1 MAWKKIFVEKYDKIE
16 EKDTWFNEM
25 DDYIG
30 TEAAS
35 VIKLI
40 LDQDAKDSKSN
51 KAKL

>member
-1 MAWKKIFVEKYDKIE
+1 MAWKKIFVEKYEKID
-16 EKDTWFNEM
+16 EKETWFNEM
-25 DDYIG
+25 DDHIG

-40 LDQDAKDSKSN
+40 LDQDATDTKSN